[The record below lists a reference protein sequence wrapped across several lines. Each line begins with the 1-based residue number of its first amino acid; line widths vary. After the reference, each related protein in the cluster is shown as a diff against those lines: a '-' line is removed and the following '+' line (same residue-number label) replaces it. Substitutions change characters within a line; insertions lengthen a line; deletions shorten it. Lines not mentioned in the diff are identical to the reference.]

1 MIYKACPTSVALSKY
16 QMKDRLINEI
26 KSIVNVSDEDILLF
40 IDSLKEVFIKKGEHF
55 LAEGQVCRHIGYIK
69 KGLLM
74 YYKIIDGN
82 EVPCDFATEN
92 GWVTYLK
99 SFSTNSL
106 SDMSIKALEDTCL
119 LTLSNTRMGELF
131 DVQPKFLALRSF
143 YTERYF
149 ISNTQHAADLATL
162 PAKERYYKFME
173 ENPELI
179 SRVPQY
185 LIAAYLGIRPQSLS
199 RIRK

>member
-1 MIYKACPTSVALSKY
+1 
-16 QMKDRLINEI
+16 MKDRLIDEI
-26 KSIVNVSDEDILLF
+26 KTIVNISEEDIMLF
-40 IDSLKEVFIKKGEHF
+40 MDSLNEVYIKKGEHF
-55 LAEGQVCRHIGYIK
+55 LTEGQVCRHIGYVK

-74 YYKIIDGN
+74 YYKITDGN
-82 EVPCDFATEN
+82 EVPCDFTAEN

-99 SFSTNSL
+99 SFSTNSP

-131 DVQPKFLALRSF
+131 EVQPKFLALKSY

-149 ISNTQHAADLATL
+149 ISNTQHAANLATL
-162 PAKERYYKFME
+162 AAKDRYYKFMK
-173 ENPELI
+173 ENPDLI
-179 SRVPQY
+179 NRVPQY